1 MGNRA
6 HIIRMTFRFTVKKF
20 ASFTHDFVKS
30 RHIANIK
37 NVIENPA

>member
-6 HIIRMTFRFTVKKF
+6 HIIRMTFRFTEK
-20 ASFTHDFVKS
+20 SSLLSHMIFVKS